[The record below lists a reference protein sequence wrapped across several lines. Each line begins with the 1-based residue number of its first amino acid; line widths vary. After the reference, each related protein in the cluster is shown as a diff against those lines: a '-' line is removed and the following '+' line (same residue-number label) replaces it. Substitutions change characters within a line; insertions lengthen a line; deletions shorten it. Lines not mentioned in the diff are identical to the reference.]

1 MAKRKSNHFSSK
13 LAQIDLLEDQLFQ
26 LFTASRMALTQI
38 RFFSMKS
45 LSLLV
50 ILGVANVARV
60 SVTT

>member
-50 ILGVANVARV
+50 ILGAANVARV